1 MLVLVQMREH
11 PNEKTR
17 MAKQNNSRNISV
29 YAHWSGMEDPLLMG
43 VLHSDRLKG
52 KEVFSFE
59 YIDEWL
65 KNGPAQLLDP
75 SLQLYTGLHYLNDVQ
90 DNFGIFL
97 DSSPDRWGRIL
108 MRRREAAFARNE
120 NREEKK
126 LFETDYLLGV
136 YDGHR
141 MGALRFKLEDD
152 GPFLNDNKNMAS
164 PPWTSLRELEQ
175 ISLRLEDDDVIDDPE
190 YLKWLS
196 MLIAPGA
203 SLGGARPKAS
213 IVDNDGNLWIAKFP
227 SRNDQGDIGGWE
239 IVTYELAI
247 LAGINMA
254 ESKAQKFS
262 SDYYTFLTKRFDRGN
277 NGQRIHFASAMTIL
291 GYIDGQDH
299 ADGASYLELV
309 DFIQKNGANVDQDLE
324 QLWRRIVFS
333 ICVTNTDDHLRN
345 HGFLLTNDGWVLSP
359 AYDIN
364 PVENGSGLKLNISDE
379 DNSLDLNLAMEV
391 SEFFRLSE
399 KRATEII
406 DEVLNAVANWR
417 EVAIKYKI
425 SRVEQELKAL
435 AFKIKKNQK
444 NK

>member
-1 MLVLVQMREH
+1 MREH

-399 KRATEII
+399 KR
-406 DEVLNAVANWR
+406 
-417 EVAIKYKI
+417 
-425 SRVEQELKAL
+425 
-435 AFKIKKNQK
+435 F
-444 NK
+444 

>member
-1 MLVLVQMREH
+1 
-11 PNEKTR
+11 

-379 DNSLDLNLAMEV
+379 DNSLDINLAMEV

-435 AFKIKKNQK
+435 AFKIKKNK
-444 NK
+444 

>member
-11 PNEKTR
+11 QNEKTT

-43 VLHSDRLKG
+43 ILHSDRLKG

-75 SLQLYTGLHYLNDVQ
+75 SLQLYSGLHYLNEVQ

-108 MRRREAAFARNE
+108 MRRREAALARNE
-120 NREEKK
+120 DREEKK

-141 MGALRFKLEDD
+141 MGALRFKLEEE
-152 GPFLNDNKNMAS
+152 GPFLNDNKKMAS
-164 PPWTSLRELEQ
+164 PPWASLRELEQ

-213 IVDNDGNLWIAKFP
+213 IVDNDGDLWIAKFP

-247 LAGINMA
+247 LAGITMA

-277 NGQRIHFASAMTIL
+277 NGQRIHFASAMTML
-291 GYIDGQDH
+291 GYTDGQDH

-345 HGFLLTNDGWVLSP
+345 HGFLLTNDGWELSP

-364 PVENGSGLKLNISDE
+364 PVENGTGLKLNISDE

-425 SRVEQELKAL
+425 SRVEQELKAI
-435 AFKIKKNQK
+435 AFKITKI
-444 NK
+444 